1 MIHDL
6 NPFIWRISGE
16 FGIRWYGM
24 AYLLGFVCAYFL
36 LTWLVPKQRAG
47 LTREMVSDFVFYTAL
62 GVLVGG
68 RLGYVFFYAPELLK
82 QFGTKLPYWGVLA
95 VNQGGMASHGGMIGV
110 IVSSYFYA
118 RKHGIKLQY
127 LFDLI
132 ALTGPVGIFFGRI
145 ANFING
151 ELVGRPCSPDFPLA
165 VKFPQDLYEWYRFE
179 PGKLMDLV
187 PVVEKL
193 NITKET
199 WQNWFSKMNVDSSS
213 AAHIQDTISQIIHS
227 VQNGNVELKI
237 ALGQILTPRHPSQ
250 LYAAL
255 GEGLFLFLVLFIYWR
270 KPRTPGLVSATFVIL
285 YSIVRISD
293 EFFRMPDAD
302 IGFQLFGLTRG
313 QWLSIGLGIIGLVLY
328 FVWSRS
334 SALSIYGWGRGE
346 NIKLNRK

>member
-6 NPFIWRISGE
+6 NPFILRISGE

-24 AYLLGFVCAYFL
+24 SYMLGFICAYFL
-36 LTWLVPKQRAG
+36 LSWMVPKQRAG
-47 LTREMVSDFVFYTAL
+47 LTKEMVSDFVFYTAI
-62 GVLVGG
+62 GILVGG
-68 RLGYVFFYAPELLK
+68 RLGYVFFYAPDLLWK
-82 QFGTKLPYWGVLA
+82 FGSQVPYWGVLA
-95 VNQGGMASHGGMIGV
+95 VNQGGMASHGGMMGI

-127 LFDLI
+127 LFDLV

-179 PGKLMDLV
+179 SSKLLDLA

-199 WQNWFSKMNVDSSS
+199 WMDWFSKYRVDLG
-213 AAHIQDTISQIIHS
+213 AASQIQETISKIIHEI
-227 VQNGNVELKI
+227 QNGNVELKM

-250 LYAAL
+250 LYAAA
-255 GEGLFLFLVLFIYWR
+255 GEGLFLFLFLFFYWR
-270 KPRTPGLVSATFVIL
+270 RPRTPGMVSAVFLIL

-313 QWLSIGLGIIGLVLY
+313 QWLSIALGLSGVVLY
-328 FVWSRS
+328 FIWSRS
-334 SALSIYGWGRGE
+334 SSVSVYGWGRGE